1 VITVGS
7 DPVFAVIWLTW
18 AVMWSL
24 FFLLMALGR
33 GELTRFTGWFL
44 VLLGVPTCTVSAI
57 FLLQGTWTSAPSA
70 GWAALGA
77 LLALSVLSWGLARS
91 GLARVAADG
100 PDDDPAVAHVSA
112 PADVRASEPVP
123 A

>member
-1 VITVGS
+1 
-7 DPVFAVIWLTW
+7 
-18 AVMWSL
+18 MWSL

-44 VLLGVPTCTVSAI
+44 VLLGVPTCTVSAL
-57 FLLQGTWTSAPSA
+57 FLLEGAWTSAPSA
-70 GWAALGA
+70 GWAALAA

-91 GLARVAADG
+91 GLARATADG
-100 PDDDPAVAHVSA
+100 PDDGTAVAHASA
-112 PADVRASEPVP
+112 AADVRASEPVP